1 MATAAETNGYVQAS
15 RSVSIAINTA
25 VPTMTWSPER
35 ELSMPGRTVT
45 PAVVSTNGDGALSFG
60 VSAESASL
68 CSVDPVS
75 GAVTYWRSGECAVT
89 ASAAPSPRFSAAS
102 TTVVFTISR
111 ASQSISATA
120 TSYRLEIGQTT
131 TVGSSGSV
139 GAGAITWSQSGE
151 AGICTMEG
159 STVTAVAEGSCE
171 LMVSIASDDAYT
183 ASAATVIITVI
194 RPRVG
199 DGGGAANAGVGG
211 DSPTPAAA
219 SAMTPGDSPGAVIN
233 QETPLTALVFPG
245 ASSPTR
251 GKSLPPPPEK
261 VQVVPLTGRLRS
273 SVAVRQP
280 SGDGASNIL
289 ATVIVV
295 RDDKG
300 KVITRIT
307 VEAVPG
313 RSQSRITVPLIAPGY
328 FVNVYNVNEVGVSI
342 GALATSPLV
351 HATTISSR
359 GRDSTPA
366 LFGKRIGR
374 TITFD
379 GGLSTLDREDKRVL
393 NGIARSIARSTDRI
407 FITGFARKGGGSGAE
422 LAALS
427 TDRARA
433 VATYLAE
440 RGVRVWMRYW
450 GAGSLEGVGHPRE
463 RRVEIHA
470 SALAI
475 PRNLV
480 P

>member
-1 MATAAETNGYVQAS
+1 M
-15 RSVSIAINTA
+15 
-25 VPTMTWSPER
+25 
-35 ELSMPGRTVT
+35 
-45 PAVVSTNGDGALSFG
+45 
-60 VSAESASL
+60 
-68 CSVDPVS
+68 
-75 GAVTYWRSGECAVT
+75 
-89 ASAAPSPRFSAAS
+89 
-102 TTVVFTISR
+102 
-111 ASQSISATA
+111 
-120 TSYRLEIGQTT
+120 
-131 TVGSSGSV
+131 
-139 GAGAITWSQSGE
+139 
-151 AGICTMEG
+151 
-159 STVTAVAEGSCE
+159 
-171 LMVSIASDDAYT
+171 
-183 ASAATVIITVI
+183 
-194 RPRVG
+194 
-199 DGGGAANAGVGG
+199 
-211 DSPTPAAA
+211 
-219 SAMTPGDSPGAVIN
+219 N
-233 QETPLTALVFPG
+233 QETSLTALAFPG

-261 VQVVPLTGRLRS
+261 VQVVPLIGRLRS
-273 SVAVRQP
+273 SVAVHQP

-295 RDDKG
+295 RDDEG

-328 FVNVYNVNEVGVSI
+328 FVNVYNVNEVGVSM

-359 GRDSTPA
+359 GRDSAPT

-407 FITGFARKGGGSGAE
+407 FITGFASKGGGSEAE